1 MRAGGKGWHRE
12 VAVGAVIMVFRAELR
27 RRWKAWLA
35 LAVLI
40 GIVGGLV
47 LAFTAAGRRT
57 ASAYPAFIAAHGYDV
72 ALQAQGPMPHLT
84 SLPEV
89 ESATEAISAVT
100 GQPSCACTGKID
112 LNGFSVF
119 SVPRRGLTRMA
130 SLVAGRMPDPSS
142 PNQVLASFTLQQD
155 DGVHVGTVLH
165 VPFYAASQFNA
176 VANATGALP
185 RATGPRVALHVVGI
199 EAAETEFPIGA
210 TPVYDVY
217 TTPSFARQ
225 VLPHTAE
232 FPTYFVRLRGG
243 ANDIARFKSDVGTTG
258 IGGTEVL
265 DTQAELVASS
275 IHPQAVGWWLLAV
288 LTVLA
293 GLAMVGQAIGRQSA
307 VEGEGYE
314 TLRVLGLTP
323 GQLVGLGMARTFAVG
338 LVGAAGAVVLA
349 FALSPV
355 APLGEA
361 RFAETSTG
369 PSIDHLVLPIGF
381 LATIAAV
388 LLVGMWPSIRQA
400 RRADDR
406 SAIAPRPSRTAKL
419 AASAGAPLSA
429 VVGARH
435 ALDRGRGRS
444 AMPVPTALLGTV
456 LAILVLSGTAV
467 FGGSLTNLTATPA
480 LYGDS
485 YQMIVYGS
493 GLGIP
498 ERSVV
503 AQLEHN
509 PHINRISVGFG
520 QSVLV
525 NGVSVQGIGAASLRG
540 PLLLSTITGAYPRG
554 DGQIAL
560 GAATMRAAGAHVG
573 SIVRVTVRRPQG
585 GSRSVPFHVVGGVA
599 FPTGIGNGAISLGVG
614 AAFSTHGLQ
623 DAICPLGPGQ
633 AVCLRASA
641 ATHSFSLLVGATHD
655 RGGRAAITH
664 YLTVFQSNATV
675 PTLPGPLVNFGQAVN
690 FPLILGVVVSLFG
703 MATLL
708 HLLVVTVP
716 RRRRDMGV
724 LKSLGFLNRQ
734 VGATVYWQATTV
746 AAVGLVIGIP
756 LGVAAGKLTWNAFA
770 QNIGVV
776 PVSVVQADVIV
787 FIAIGAL
794 VVANLLAIGP
804 AFAAARSRAGRLLTT
819 R

>member
-1 MRAGGKGWHRE
+1 MLPGGTGWLRG
-12 VAVGAVIMVFRAELR
+12 VAVGIVMVFRAELR
-27 RRWKAWLA
+27 RGWRAWLG

-40 GIVGGLV
+40 AVVGGLV
-47 LAFTAAGRRT
+47 LAFAAAGRRT
-57 ASAYPAFIAAHGYDV
+57 ASAYPAFVAAHGYDL
-72 ALQAQGPMPHLT
+72 AMQAQGPVPHLT
-84 SLPEV
+84 SFPEV

-100 GQPSCACTGKID
+100 GPPSCACTGKID
-112 LNGFSVF
+112 LYDFSVL
-119 SVPRRGLTRMA
+119 SVPQRGMARMA
-130 SLVAGRMPDPSS
+130 SLIAGRMPDPSS

-155 DGVHVGTVLH
+155 HGVHVGTVLH
-165 VPFYAASQFNA
+165 VRFYAASQFNA
-176 VANATGALP
+176 VANGTGAP
-185 RATGPRVALHVVGI
+185 PKATGPRLALHVVGI
-199 EAAETEFPIGA
+199 EAAEAEFPIGA
-210 TPVYDVY
+210 SPVYDVY
-217 TTPSFARQ
+217 TTPAFARQ
-225 VLPHTAE
+225 VLPRTAA

-243 ANDIARFKSDVGTTG
+243 AGDIARFKSDVGMSG

-275 IHPQAVGWWLLAV
+275 IRPQAVGWWLLAA
-288 LTVLA
+288 LTALA
-293 GLAMVGQAIGRQSA
+293 GLATVGQAIGRQST
-307 VEGEGYE
+307 VEGEAYQ

-323 GQLVGLGMARTFAVG
+323 GQLAGLGMARAFAVG
-338 LVGAAGAVVLA
+338 LAGAAGAVVVA
-349 FALSPV
+349 FALSPA

-361 RFAETSTG
+361 RFAETSIG
-369 PSIDHLVLPIGF
+369 PSIDLLVLPTGF

-388 LLVGMWPSIRQA
+388 LLAGTWPSIRQA
-400 RRADDR
+400 RRAHSRDD
-406 SAIAPRPSRTAKL
+406 IASRPSRAARL
-419 AASAGAPLSA
+419 AASAAAPLSA
-429 VVGARH
+429 VVGVRH

-456 LAILVLSGTAV
+456 LAILVLCGTAV
-467 FGGSLTNLTATPA
+467 FGGSLANLTATPA

-485 YQMIVYGS
+485 YQMIIYGS

-509 PHINRISVGFG
+509 PHINRISLGFG

-525 NGVSVQGIGAASLRG
+525 NGVSVQGIGGASLRG
-540 PLLLSTITGAYPRG
+540 PLLLTTTTGTYPKG

-573 SIVRVTVRRPQG
+573 SVVRVTVRRPQG
-585 GSRSVPFHVVGGVA
+585 GSRSVPFHVVGEVA
-599 FPTGIGNGAISLGVG
+599 FPTGIGNGSVSLGVG

-623 DAICPLGPGQ
+623 DAACPPGPGQ
-633 AVCLRASA
+633 APCVRASA

-664 YLTVFQSNATV
+664 YLNAFQSNAAG
-675 PTLPGPLVNFGQAVN
+675 PSLPGPLVNFGQAVN
-690 FPLILGVVVSLFG
+690 FPLILGVVVGLFG
-703 MATLL
+703 AATLL
-708 HLLVVTVP
+708 HLLIVTVP

-734 VGATVYWQATTV
+734 VGATIYWQATTV
-746 AAVGLVIGIP
+746 TTVGLVIGIP

-776 PVSVVQADVIV
+776 PVSVVQPGVTV
-787 FIAIGAL
+787 SIAIGAL

-804 AFAAARSRAGRLLTT
+804 AFAAARKKEARLLTT